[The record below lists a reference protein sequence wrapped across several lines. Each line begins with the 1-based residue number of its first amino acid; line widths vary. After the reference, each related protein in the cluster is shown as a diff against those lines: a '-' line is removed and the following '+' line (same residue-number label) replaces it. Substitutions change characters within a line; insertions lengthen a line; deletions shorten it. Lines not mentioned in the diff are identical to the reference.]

1 MRTALAWLMTGFVL
15 VSFAQAADEGH
26 KVKTKKHGIT
36 AVFPEKP
43 KQTDLKDGEQYI
55 LEVKETGAYLLQ
67 YNSFEKEIDTDDK
80 AVVKKI
86 FDAAM
91 EAMIKALPGAKL
103 ASSKD
108 SVQDEMPIRDFELDM
123 GEKGS
128 YIGRLVL
135 DDDKMIQV
143 AVLGTKA
150 FVKTDEAKEFL
161 ASVEVDDE

>member
-26 KVKTKKHGIT
+26 TVKTKKHGIT

-55 LEVKETGAYLLQ
+55 LEIKENGAYLLQ
-67 YNSFEKEIDTDDK
+67 YNVFEKEIDTDDK

-86 FDAAM
+86 LDAAM
-91 EAMIKALPGAKL
+91 DAMIKALPGAKL

-108 SVQDEMPIRDFELDM
+108 SEEDDMPIRDFVLDM
-123 GEKGS
+123 GEKGA
-128 YIGRLVL
+128 YVGRLAL
-135 DDDKMIQV
+135 ADDKMIQV
-143 AVLGTKA
+143 AVLGTKE
-150 FVKTDEAKEFL
+150 FVKTENAKEFL
-161 ASVEVDDE
+161 ESVEVDD